1 MILLSAGLVEIAASL
16 ASKWT
21 SLQRLLKWYQ
31 NQGNSHITHLSTALE
46 TIWYFDEYISNYMC
60 KNGELSLHSFVVI
73 GHRSWNKTQDFIKNK
88 ACIYLQSTQLNYT
101 SNNKYIWNYTTNKK
115 GLPYYILG
123 CYKSSICSIKT
134 YHTNFM
140 WKLIC
145 VRHKF

>member
-1 MILLSAGLVEIAASL
+1 MILLSAGLVQKAASL

-73 GHRSWNKTQDFIKNK
+73 GHRSWNKTQDFNDRLVAGQWARRQHHVFETKIM
-88 ACIYLQSTQLNYT
+88 ACSYLQSTQLNYI
-101 SNNKYIWNYTTNKK
+101 SNNKYIWDYTTDK
-115 GLPYYILG
+115 
-123 CYKSSICSIKT
+123 
-134 YHTNFM
+134 
-140 WKLIC
+140 
-145 VRHKF
+145 